1 MSDDTKLILS
11 LLDRQFEKIDKR
23 FDGIDERLDRM
34 DERFD
39 GIDERLDRMDERFD
53 RMDERFD
60 RMDERFDRM
69 DERFDRLEGRVECL
83 EGRVDGVKGG
93 LKHLQFVIENEIQP
107 HIQLLAEGHMML
119 NEKLD
124 RALENAKETEEL
136 KTRVDALEAGFQ
148 QMQDKIDKSA

>member
-39 GIDERLDRMDERFD
+39 GIDER
-53 RMDERFD
+53 
-60 RMDERFDRM
+60 
-69 DERFDRLEGRVECL
+69 FDRLEGRVDKL
-83 EGRVDGVKGG
+83 EESVTS
-93 LKHLQFVIENEIQP
+93 LQLAVENEIQS
-107 HIQLLAEGHMML
+107 HIQILAEGHMML

-124 RALENAKETEEL
+124 RVLENAKDTEEL
-136 KTRVDALEAGFQ
+136 KTRVDALEAGFR

>member
-11 LLDRQFEKIDKR
+11 LLDRQFDKIDKR
-23 FDGIDERLDRM
+23 FDGMDERLDRM

-39 GIDERLDRMDERFD
+39 RMDERLD

-69 DERFDRLEGRVECL
+69 DERFDRLEGRVDKL
-83 EGRVDGVKGG
+83 EESVTG
-93 LKHLQFVIENEIQP
+93 LQLAVENEIRP
-107 HIQLLAEGHMML
+107 SIQILAEGHMML

-124 RALENAKETEEL
+124 RVLENAKETEEL
-136 KTRVDALEAGFQ
+136 KTRVDALEAGFRL
-148 QMQDKIDKSA
+148 MQDKIDKSA

>member
-1 MSDDTKLILS
+1 MCGTEAIVGLILLGGLFMSDDTKLILS

-39 GIDERLDRMDERFD
+39 GIDER
-53 RMDERFD
+53 
-60 RMDERFDRM
+60 
-69 DERFDRLEGRVECL
+69 FDRLEGRVDKL
-83 EGRVDGVKGG
+83 EESVTS
-93 LKHLQFVIENEIQP
+93 LQLAVENEIQS
-107 HIQLLAEGHMML
+107 HIQILAEGHMML

-124 RALENAKETEEL
+124 RVLENAKDTEEL
-136 KTRVDALEAGFQ
+136 KTRVDALEAGFR

>member
-60 RMDERFDRM
+60 R
-69 DERFDRLEGRVECL
+69 LEGRVECL
-83 EGRVDGVKGG
+83 EGRADGVEGG

-124 RALENAKETEEL
+124 RVLENAKDTEEL
-136 KTRVDALEAGFQ
+136 KTRVNALEAGFR

>member
-11 LLDRQFEKIDKR
+11 LLDRQFEKIDKC

-60 RMDERFDRM
+60 RI
-69 DERFDRLEGRVECL
+69 EGRVEKL
-83 EGRVDGVKGG
+83 EESVEKLEESVTGIQLTV
-93 LKHLQFVIENEIQP
+93 ENEIRP
-107 HIQLLAEGHMML
+107 NIQILAEGHMML

-136 KTRVDALEAGFQ
+136 KARVDALEAGFR
-148 QMQDKIDKSA
+148 QMQDQIDKSA

>member
-60 RMDERFDRM
+60 R
-69 DERFDRLEGRVECL
+69 LEGRVESL
-83 EGRVDGVKGG
+83 EGHVDGVEGG
-93 LKHLQFVIENEIQP
+93 LKHLRFVIENEIQP

-124 RALENAKETEEL
+124 RALENAKDTEEL
-136 KTRVDALEAGFQ
+136 KTRVDALEAGFR

>member
-39 GIDERLDRMDERFD
+39 GIDER
-53 RMDERFD
+53 
-60 RMDERFDRM
+60 
-69 DERFDRLEGRVECL
+69 FDRLEGRVDKL
-83 EGRVDGVKGG
+83 EESVTS
-93 LKHLQFVIENEIQP
+93 LQLAVENEIQP
-107 HIQLLAEGHMML
+107 HIQILAEGHMML

-124 RALENAKETEEL
+124 RVLENAKDTEEL
-136 KTRVDALEAGFQ
+136 KTRVDALEAGFRL
-148 QMQDKIDKSA
+148 MQDKIDKSA

>member
-39 GIDERLDRMDERFD
+39 
-53 RMDERFD
+53 
-60 RMDERFDRM
+60 RM
-69 DERFDRLEGRVECL
+69 DERFDRLEGRVEKL
-83 EGRVDGVKGG
+83 EESVTE
-93 LKHLQFVIENEIQP
+93 LQLVVENEIRSN
-107 HIQLLAEGHMML
+107 IQILAEGHMML

-124 RALENAKETEEL
+124 RVLEGEKEREEL
-136 KTRVDALEAGFQ
+136 KNRVDALETGFHL
-148 QMQDKIDKSA
+148 MQDKLNKTA

>member
-1 MSDDTKLILS
+1 MCGTEAIVGLILLGGLFMSDDTKLILS

-39 GIDERLDRMDERFD
+39 GIDER
-53 RMDERFD
+53 
-60 RMDERFDRM
+60 
-69 DERFDRLEGRVECL
+69 FDRLEGRVDKL
-83 EGRVDGVKGG
+83 EESATS
-93 LKHLQFVIENEIQP
+93 LQLAVENEIRP
-107 HIQLLAEGHMML
+107 SIQLLAEGHMML

-124 RALENAKETEEL
+124 RVLENAKDTEEL
-136 KTRVDALEAGFQ
+136 KTRVDALEAGFR

>member
-39 GIDERLDRMDERFD
+39 GIDER
-53 RMDERFD
+53 
-60 RMDERFDRM
+60 
-69 DERFDRLEGRVECL
+69 FDRLEGRVDKL
-83 EGRVDGVKGG
+83 EESVTS
-93 LKHLQFVIENEIQP
+93 LQLAVENEIRP
-107 HIQLLAEGHMML
+107 SIQLLAEGHMML

-124 RALENAKETEEL
+124 RVLENAKDTEEL
-136 KTRVDALEAGFQ
+136 KTRVDALEAGFR